1 MDVTVVVLAYDQL
14 DYTRNLL
21 DSLRQSGIPDPSV
34 VVVNNGS
41 TDGTGEFLAGRPE
54 LRVVTLMPNQ
64 GFGSG
69 WNAGARASTA
79 TWTVLFNNDVL
90 VVPGWLEGLLAF
102 AEEHQLGIVSPAMR
116 EGALDYDLPA
126 YADQFVHT
134 MAPVKR
140 LGVAH
145 GVCIMIHRRV
155 FDSIGV
161 LVEDARLGG
170 YEDDEFFRRARR
182 ARIRMGT
189 TGRAFIHHFGSV
201 TQDSI
206 KARLKSSASL
216 GDRDYYRTKYGLT
229 WFVRRHE
236 RLCEGLV
243 STWWRL
249 SERRRF
255 GLTLR
260 MKRVGGVLQY
270 L

>member
-90 VVPGWLEGLLAF
+90 VAPGWLEGLLSF
-102 AEEHQLGIVSPAMR
+102 AKEHRLGIVSPAMR

-161 LVEDARLGG
+161 LVEDSRLGG

-182 ARIRMGT
+182 AGIRMGI
-189 TGRAFIHHFGSV
+189 TGRAFIHHFRSV

-206 KARLKSSASL
+206 KARLKSNASL
-216 GDRDYYRTKYGLT
+216 GDRDYYRKKYGLT
-229 WFVRRHE
+229 WFVRRKEQARERLQFLVWRLHE
-236 RLCEGLV
+236 RG
-243 STWWRL
+243 RYG
-249 SERRRF
+249 R
-255 GLTLR
+255 TLR
-260 MKRVGGVLQY
+260 EKRTGGVSHY
-270 L
+270 G